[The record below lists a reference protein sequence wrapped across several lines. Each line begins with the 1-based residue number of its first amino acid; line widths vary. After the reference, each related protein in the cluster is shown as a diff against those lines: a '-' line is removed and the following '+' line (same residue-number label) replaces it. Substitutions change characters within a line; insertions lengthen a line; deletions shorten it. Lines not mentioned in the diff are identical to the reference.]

1 MNYDVAIVSDKK
13 PTLEEAQEFVG
24 GLVEV
29 VELNGQIPAQ
39 MMVNEEGLLIGLEP
53 NEIASMMAKRHI
65 VGKALILYG
74 NARWL
79 D

>member
-1 MNYDVAIVSDKK
+1 MNYDVAIVSDEK
-13 PTLEEAQEFVG
+13 PTLEEAQKFVG

-29 VELNGQIPAQ
+29 IELNGKIPAQ
-39 MMVNEEGLLIGLEP
+39 MMVNEEGLIYGLP
-53 NEIASMMAKRHI
+53 HNEIASAMSKRTI

-74 NARWL
+74 NARWI